1 MQSNIRAVAP
11 LFFQKALVEEIKII
25 TEGMRFCSPK
35 GGERVAMNVYNQALP
50 IPFKRTEIEY
60 DNNTIDYQDGE
71 EESIFQ
77 CPWCIVK
84 IDGGQIQG
92 INEMQKIDVGICF
105 GIFDDSQEN
114 QGHMEILNL
123 IQRVYERFAVNPILA
138 GQYTC
143 QGEFEW
149 ALQEEDT
156 YPYFFGAIGT
166 SFQFRGYRR
175 ENKFT

>member
-1 MQSNIRAVAP
+1 MQSNTRAIAP

-25 TEGMRFCSPK
+25 TEGMRFRSPK
-35 GGERVAMNVYNQALP
+35 GSERIFMNVYSQALP
-50 IPFKRTEIEY
+50 IPLKRTETEY
-60 DNNTIDYQDGE
+60 ESNTIDYQDGE

-84 IDGGQIQG
+84 IDGGQIPG
-92 INEMQKIDVGICF
+92 INEIQKIDVG
-105 GIFDDSQEN
+105 
-114 QGHMEILNL
+114 MEILNL
-123 IQRVYERFAVNPILA
+123 IQKVYERFAVNPILA

-143 QGEFEW
+143 LGEFEW